1 MTIDERSRR
10 WHRVSHATTDDTT
23 GPEPQR
29 SACYPNTHHVH
40 GVAGRCGRGRSTD
53 TADQPCT
60 GITVKTG
67 RPIAASVVSVATPLT
82 EPLRRTVEQPGIA
95 GHHGHHFRMTPG
107 PDQDGDSRFLAHPLG
122 PRRPVVL
129 HSGDFFG
136 TPARTAPSCF
146 FLSPRW
152 IYGFTGDLRLGV
164 GSSGWFP
171 SIRGAVVAGVDGH
184 LSPGLCVAGLQ
195 NCAGSMGEVRLV

>member
-1 MTIDERSRR
+1 MVTRAFWRTR
-10 WHRVSHATTDDTT
+10 WDRAVPSFYT
-23 GPEPQR
+23 R
-29 SACYPNTHHVH
+29 
-40 GVAGRCGRGRSTD
+40 
-53 TADQPCT
+53 
-60 GITVKTG
+60 
-67 RPIAASVVSVATPLT
+67 
-82 EPLRRTVEQPGIA
+82 
-95 GHHGHHFRMTPG
+95 
-107 PDQDGDSRFLAHPLG
+107 
-122 PRRPVVL
+122 
-129 HSGDFFG
+129 GDFFG

-195 NCAGSMGEVRLV
+195 NCAGSVGEVRLV